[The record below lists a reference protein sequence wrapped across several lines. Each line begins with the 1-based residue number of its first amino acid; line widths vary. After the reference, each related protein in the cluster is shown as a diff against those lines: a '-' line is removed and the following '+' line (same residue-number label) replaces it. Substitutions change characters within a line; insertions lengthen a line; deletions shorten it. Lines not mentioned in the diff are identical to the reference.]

1 MKNSEILRHI
11 EEIESMHNYNG
22 RYKTTYALVCSLP
35 DTELMQY
42 VETHGFPDYL
52 VKLIKRRGLEKQ
64 FITRQKSTVSRMLN
78 LLSLHDCSKK
88 TPLREG
94 LKARFPFVPE
104 SYKQKILHCMLVQ
117 GTKKERLWAYTRLGW
132 HWDDTFTLPI
142 EQCYLEYREVES
154 ASLIVKNFPLYYIYQ
169 HRDELAAVAGWG
181 YVMRRLGKEHP
192 ELVRKELLTPS
203 EWIRTVTHLRL
214 HQYENEI
221 EDYLY
226 QAISTEVEKLKNH
239 ESWYIHRQGDRRF
252 FTLRDLP
259 GVSVAVWSMGQM
271 GMVDAIM
278 RFHQYDQRFEWY
290 LPENIPEDKQEE
302 LFYSWLNDIY
312 NTIAVGK
319 LGISSLI

>member
-22 RYKTTYALVCSLP
+22 RYKTAYALVCSLP
-35 DTELMQY
+35 DAELMKY

-52 VKLIKRRGLEKQ
+52 VKLIKRRGLDKR
-64 FITRQKSTVSRMLN
+64 FITRQKSTVSCMLKQ
-78 LLSLHDCSKK
+78 LSYSDC
-88 TPLREG
+88 TNMTMLREG
-94 LKARFPFVPE
+94 LKARFPFVPQ

-142 EQCYLEYREVES
+142 EQCYMEYHEMES

-169 HRDELAAVAGWG
+169 HRDELAAIAGWG
-181 YVMRRLGKEHP
+181 YVMRRLGKEHL

-221 EDYLY
+221 EDCLY

>member
-1 MKNSEILRHI
+1 MKNSETVKHI
-11 EEIESMHNYNG
+11 EEIESMHNYGG
-22 RYKTTYALVCSLP
+22 RYKTAYALICSLP

-64 FITRQKSTVSRMLN
+64 FVTRQKSTASRMLK
-78 LLSLHDCSKK
+78 LLSLPDCSKK
-88 TPLREG
+88 TPLREA

-142 EQCYLEYREVES
+142 EQCYMEYHEVES
-154 ASLIVKNFPLYYIYQ
+154 ASLIVKNFHVDYIYQ

-278 RFHQYDQRFEWY
+278 RFQKYDQRFEWY

>member
-1 MKNSEILRHI
+1 MTL
-11 EEIESMHNYNG
+11 
-22 RYKTTYALVCSLP
+22 
-35 DTELMQY
+35 
-42 VETHGFPDYL
+42 
-52 VKLIKRRGLEKQ
+52 
-64 FITRQKSTVSRMLN
+64 
-78 LLSLHDCSKK
+78 
-88 TPLREG
+88 LREG
-94 LKARFPFVPE
+94 LKKRFPFVPQ
-104 SYKQKILHCMLVQ
+104 SYQQMILICMLAQ

-132 HWDDTFTLPI
+132 HWDNAFIQSI
-142 EQCYLEYREVES
+142 ERCYIEYHEMAS
-154 ASLIVKNFPLYYIYQ
+154 ASLIVKNFPVDYVYR
-169 HRDELAAVAGWG
+169 HRDELAAIVGLG
-181 YVMRRLGKEHP
+181 YVMRRLGKVHP

-271 GMVDAIM
+271 GMVNAIM
-278 RFHQYDQRFEWY
+278 RFQKYDQRFEWY
-290 LPENIPEDKQEE
+290 LPEKIPEDKQEK